1 MVDPISAMSGDRAL
15 AVLQNSPGAVL
26 CMDKAGRV
34 IFANQVAIR
43 LIGPGEPL
51 LGRLIQDF
59 IPDWTALL
67 SGPCPPLNTKTAWA
81 PRHGHKFPVELS
93 VTDLTEGGVGFF
105 AAYLRDTSDRS
116 VGDELLQ
123 STRNEA
129 AEALEEAKMAERRM
143 RAIIEML
150 PQAVCVFDAQDR
162 YVLWNQKYAETYPEI
177 AHLLAPRV
185 PFRDILE
192 ASLAST
198 RIRERVVDSEAWLEQ
213 RLAKHALPASQEEQE
228 LSDGRWLRHDDRR
241 LADGGAIGMRID
253 ITDLKHREASF
264 RLLFQNNPVP
274 MVISDPDSLRVIDVN
289 EAATKLYGFRRQE
302 FLSMTAPELHS
313 DDQAEEA
320 RRTLASVVDAYDGR
334 KVWRQRT
341 ASGDEIHVLMF
352 VRALLYEKRRGFLTA
367 VADVSD
373 RVRAEARISHMA
385 HHDPLTGL
393 ANRLHFHAALEQAIK
408 MQQGAWSLA
417 VLYVDLDG
425 FKPVNDAMGHRS
437 GDSLLRIVAARL
449 RAAVRSNDLIARL
462 GGDEFAILQSQ
473 TEDLSATVAKR
484 VIETLRQPFEIDDR
498 KVTIGASVGIAV
510 LPSGAA
516 IVSPDLLIA
525 AADAALYEAKRAGK
539 NTWRRSGTWR
549 QECA

>member
-1 MVDPISAMSGDRAL
+1 MVDPIAAMSGDRAL

-34 IFANQVAIR
+34 LFANQAAIR

-59 IPDWTALL
+59 IPDWTALM
-67 SGPCPPLNTKTAWA
+67 SGRCPPSNTKTAWA
-81 PRHGHKFPVELS
+81 PRHGHAFPVVLS
-93 VTDLTEGGVGFF
+93 VTDLTERGIGLF
-105 AAYLRDTSDRS
+105 AAYLRDTSDQL
-116 VGDELLQ
+116 VGNELLQ

-177 AHLLAPRV
+177 AHLLEPRV
-185 PFRDILE
+185 AFRDILE

-198 RIRERVVDSEAWLEQ
+198 QIRERVVDPEAWLEQ

-228 LSDGRWLRHDDRR
+228 LRDGRWLRHDDRR

-274 MVISDPDSLRVIDVN
+274 MVISDPDSLRIIDVN
-289 EAATKLYGFRRQE
+289 EAATKLYGFGRKE
-302 FLSMTAPELHS
+302 FLSMTAPELHP

-320 RRTLASVVDAYDGR
+320 RQTLASVVDAYDGR
-334 KVWRQRT
+334 TVWRHRT
-341 ASGDEIHVLMF
+341 AAGDEIHVLMF
-352 VRALLYEKRRGFLTA
+352 VRALVHEKRRGFLTA

-385 HHDPLTGL
+385 HHDALTGL

-408 MQQGAWSLA
+408 MQRGMWSLA

-437 GDSLLRIVAARL
+437 GDRLLRMVAARL

-473 TEDLSATVAKR
+473 TKDLSATVAER

-498 KVTIGASVGIAV
+498 RVTIGASVGIAV
-510 LPSGAA
+510 LPAGAA

-539 NTWRRSGTWR
+539 NTWRRSGNWR

>member
-1 MVDPISAMSGDRAL
+1 MVDPMSAMSGDRAL

-26 CMDKAGRV
+26 CMDEAGRI
-34 IFANQVAIR
+34 IFANEAAIR
-43 LIGPGEPL
+43 LTGPGEPL
-51 LGRLIQDF
+51 LGRLIQDL
-59 IPDWTALL
+59 IPDWTAIM
-67 SGPCPPLNTKTAWA
+67 SGPGPPLNAKTVLV
-81 PRHGHKFPVELS
+81 PRPGHVFPVGLS
-93 VTDLTEGGVGFF
+93 VTDLTERGIGIF
-105 AAYLRDTSDRS
+105 AAYLGGSPDRAA
-116 VGDELLQ
+116 GDDLLQ

-129 AEALEEAKMAERRM
+129 AAALEEAKMAERRM

-185 PFRDILE
+185 PFRDILQ
-192 ASLAST
+192 ASLASAQ
-198 RIRERVVDSEAWLEQ
+198 IRERVADPEAWLEQ
-213 RLAKHALPASQEEQE
+213 RLAKHALPVSQEEQE
-228 LSDGRWLRHDDRR
+228 LRDGRWLRHDDRR
-241 LADGGAIGMRID
+241 LSDGGAIGMRID

-274 MVISDPDSLRVIDVN
+274 MVISDPDSLRIIDVN
-289 EAATKLYGFRRQE
+289 EAATKLYGFGRQE
-302 FLSMTAPELHS
+302 FLSMTAPELHP

-320 RRTLASVVDAYDGR
+320 RQTLASVVDAYDGR
-334 KVWRQRT
+334 RVWRQRT
-341 ASGDEIHVLMF
+341 ATGDEIHVLMF
-352 VRALLYEKRRGFLTA
+352 VRALLYEQRRGLLTA

-373 RVRAEARISHMA
+373 RMRAEARISHMA

-408 MQQGAWSLA
+408 MQQGMWSLA

-437 GDSLLRIVAARL
+437 GDTLLRMVAARL
-449 RAAVRSNDLIARL
+449 RGAVRSNDLIARL

-473 TEDLSATVAKR
+473 TKDLSATVAER

-498 KVTIGASVGIAV
+498 TVTIGASVGIAV
-510 LPSGAA
+510 LPSGSA

-539 NTWRRSGTWR
+539 NTWRRSGTWQ
-549 QECA
+549 QECE